1 MDKQQIISRPSES
14 FDALHLTVKYGV
26 VTGKSSVAPT
36 GCFLMTRPVCYAGC
50 RMGFQVG
57 ASGRSGAREPR
68 SVLGTGAP
76 TPGQLG
82 PLRWN
87 RHPAAM
93 PSHASCQGCTG
104 RPCAGVASTVSP
116 PGPPAL
122 GPLWAALWLLEPLLP
137 QADSCLPCFLTSTS
151 VSSVEMAPFPRC
163 RVTIGHRPGWPHVLP
178 ALPAGCDHLGT
189 FRKARVSWARLRLFC
204 PDTGTSVSQGPP
216 PPPVAPDRP
225 GELTALGPVG
235 SGCAKPT
242 PTMRLVSVCPAPVPQ
257 HRAPVRLSL
266 PASAL

>member
-26 VTGKSSVAPT
+26 VIGKSSVARA
-36 GCFLMTRPVCYAGC
+36 GWFLMTRPVCYAGC

-76 TPGQLG
+76 TPGQL
-82 PLRWN
+82 RWD
-87 RHPAAM
+87 RHPAAA

-104 RPCAGVASTVSP
+104 RRPRCPRPLSVLCGELCGIWSRCSP
-116 PGPPAL
+116 RPTLVYPVCSR
-122 GPLWAALWLLEPLLP
+122 PLLSHP
-137 QADSCLPCFLTSTS
+137 WRWHRSHVA
-151 VSSVEMAPFPRC
+151 A
-163 RVTIGHRPGWPHVLP
+163 VTIGHRPGWPRVLP

-189 FRKARVSWARLRLFC
+189 FGKARVSWARLRLFC

-216 PPPVAPDRP
+216 PPPVARDRP
-225 GELTALGPVG
+225 GELMALGPVG
-235 SGCAKPT
+235 SGYAKPT

-257 HRAPVRLSL
+257 HRAPARLPSRVCALAARRLL
-266 PASAL
+266 PGS